1 MVIAVVLSVTFLLYR
16 ASRPY
21 VASVGRLPGHRA
33 GFGDLSRHD
42 DAEPIEDLL
51 IVRLDAPLYY
61 FNANVARSQIL
72 ELVDA
77 RRPAPRAVLI
87 DLAATADLDVTTSDM
102 LLDLVANLG
111 ARSIP
116 VLLAQVKSPVRE
128 RLRKT
133 GLMDEIGEAHIH
145 ASVGSAVLAFEGGST
160 SDPVVE
166 GDDTRNDQEPDPA
179 GRPVPDRRAAS
190 HPMRTMRPVAPR
202 VSTRSRLPRARTR
215 HSASTRRTRSSGTPD
230 PLEAA

>member
-1 MVIAVVLSVTFLLYR
+1 M
-16 ASRPY
+16 
-21 VASVGRLPGHRA
+21 PGHRA

-42 DAEPIEDLL
+42 DAEPIEGLL

-77 RRPAPRAVLI
+77 RQPKPRGVLI

-102 LLDLVANLG
+102 LLDLVGNLR

-116 VLLAQVKSPVRE
+116 VLLAQVKTPVRE

-133 GLMDEIGEAHIH
+133 GLMDEIGEAQIH
-145 ASVGSAVLAFEGGST
+145 ASVGSAVLAFEGRST
-160 SDPVVE
+160 ADPGVA
-166 GDDTRNDQEPDPA
+166 GDETDPEPDPGPEPDPA
-179 GRPVPDRRAAS
+179 
-190 HPMRTMRPVAPR
+190 RTPGP
-202 VSTRSRLPRARTR
+202 
-215 HSASTRRTRSSGTPD
+215 
-230 PLEAA
+230 